1 MGEAQYAMLQIAS
14 GKLFSRSPA
23 RSNLLR
29 GTLYTNLELPGSD
42 AVKTAAGSLLPTNS
56 LRNDRTLVYELTE
69 LMEDEPAPGVVD
81 SHGIDP
87 YLDEFGAVVSFV
99 LRVTCTSDHNLTSRL
114 IGGHGGSASNTT
126 PHGLV
131 RQVFDRNVVCGPQDV
146 ELLIGVVRDLIDLER
161 ASFLAAMRAIRTYVT
176 GLNRI
181 ADDTALA
188 YTLLVASVESLV
200 QGFDGFQGEWQ
211 DYPEDKRR
219 AIDAALAGADEET
232 RILVRE
238 TLLRLDQIALGR
250 RFRDFTIEHL
260 ERSFFR
266 EEAKDENNPLGRAE
280 LRGVLQQAYSLRSKY
295 VHELVEL
302 PRLLTLPTSY
312 SETLLIDRH
321 TYLTFQGLARLARHV
336 ILKFIESQ
344 PKVEKEEYDYSLERA
359 GIVQVRLSPEYWI
372 GDDNNV
378 TTSGGRA
385 RLEGILQQAETYF
398 RTGGDGKI
406 TDVRGVLAKVEKMM
420 PQMKRNDRLPLLA
433 LYLIFNG
440 LVPSDMRTEN
450 LTEIQKQYASDI
462 GQPSPEAMLL
472 HLIMGSDPSWSLD
485 EHRAAHDNYFST
497 YHRPSSL
504 KIPHTL
510 AAGLSLNLAERYRSS
525 GYITEARDLIATA
538 VENHPGHRPLYT
550 LLETFDAQEQLNWRR
565 VVF

>member
-1 MGEAQYAMLQIAS
+1 MLQIAS
-14 GKLFSRSPA
+14 GKLFSQNTVRCN
-23 RSNLLR
+23 RLR
-29 GTLYTNLELPGSD
+29 GTLYTNLKLPGASTIE
-42 AVKTAAGSLLPTNS
+42 TAAGSLLPTSS
-56 LRNDRTLVYELTE
+56 LANDLTLVYELTE
-69 LMEDEPAPGVVD
+69 FVEGEPAPGVVA
-81 SHGIDP
+81 SYGIAP

-99 LRVTCTSDHNLTSRL
+99 LRVTCTSDHDLTSRL
-114 IGGHGGSASNTT
+114 TGGRGGPLSNTT
-126 PHGLV
+126 SHNLV
-131 RQVFDRNVVCGPQDV
+131 RQVFDRQVFCGPQDV
-146 ELLIGVVRDLIDLER
+146 QLLTEVARDLIGLKR
-161 ASFLAAMRAIRTYVT
+161 ASYLAAMRAIRTYVT
-176 GLNRI
+176 GLHRI

-200 QGFDGFQGEWQ
+200 QDFDGFQGEWQ
-211 DYPEDKRR
+211 DYSEDKRR
-219 AIDAALAGADEET
+219 AIDAALSGANDET
-232 RILVRE
+232 QRLVRE

-250 RFRDFTIEHL
+250 RFRDFTIKHL

-302 PRLLTLPTSY
+302 PRLLTLPASY

-372 GDDNNV
+372 GDGNNV

-398 RTGGDGKI
+398 RTGDDGKI
-406 TDVRGVLAKVEKMM
+406 TDMRGVLAEVEKMM
-420 PQMKRNDRLPLLA
+420 PSMRRNERLPFLA

-440 LVPSDMRTEN
+440 LVPAHMQTEN
-450 LTEIQKQYASDI
+450 LAKIQKQYASDV
-462 GQPSPEAMLL
+462 GQPSPEAMLM
-472 HLIMGSDPSWSLD
+472 HLILGTNPNWSLD
-485 EHRAAHDNYFST
+485 EHKATHDNFFSN
-497 YHRPSSL
+497 YHTPSSL

-510 AAGLSLNLAERYRSS
+510 AAGLSLNLAERYRSAE
-525 GYITEARDLIATA
+525 YIIEARELIAAA
-538 VENHPGHRPLYT
+538 VENHPGHGPLYT
-550 LLETFDAQEQLNWRR
+550 LLEIFDAQEELNWRS